1 MEASHAAPTSR
12 DKALIYNYY
21 ELRVGRERE
30 AQRALAEQVYAGG
43 GAGVLGVFA
52 PLLGYASNEALVL
65 TDERATSD
73 AVLKGSGVAAAEWR
87 RMSPTLRPHQGAR
100 PAAGGVY
107 VHNWFTIDA
116 EAFDEFVQL
125 SGAAWP
131 DFEAKFEARIY
142 GLFSVEPQA
151 GETAAGARRL
161 LLITRYRDLG
171 EWQKSRDPTTEA
183 MQIFARRRAL
193 TQMSLA
199 RACVLVPP
207 PGAKP

>member
-1 MEASHAAPTSR
+1 M
-12 DKALIYNYY
+12 IYNYY

-207 PGAKP
+207 PEAKP